1 MVTVD
6 DVRRLRDETG
16 AGVMDSK
23 RALDDAEGDFERARE
38 LLRERGIAAAAKRSD
53 RATSQGVVESYIH
66 GEGRIGVLVEINCE
80 TDFVARTDDFRALAR
95 DVAMQVAAMNPAAL
109 APEDVG
115 DDVLESEREQSAL
128 LTQAF
133 VKDASQ
139 TVQQRIEETIASTG
153 ENIRVTRFA
162 RFELG
167 DQPEE

>member
-1 MVTVD
+1 
-6 DVRRLRDETG
+6 
-16 AGVMDSK
+16 
-23 RALDDAEGDFERARE
+23 
-38 LLRERGIAAAAKRSD
+38 
-53 RATSQGVVESYIH
+53 
-66 GEGRIGVLVEINCE
+66 
-80 TDFVARTDDFRALAR
+80 
-95 DVAMQVAAMNPAAL
+95 MNPAAL

>member
-6 DVRRLRDETG
+6 DVRRLREETG

-38 LLRERGIAAAAKRSD
+38 LLRERGIAAAARRSD

-95 DVAMQVAAMNPAAL
+95 DVALQVAAMNPAVLAL
-109 APEDVG
+109 EDLDEDVP
-115 DDVLESEREQSAL
+115 EAEREQSAL

-133 VKDASQ
+133 VKDQSQ
-139 TVQQRIEETIASTG
+139 SVQQRIEETIASTG

-167 DQPEE
+167 EQAEE